1 VNAPPARDPVVHRN
15 LAVLEVDDP
24 ALLDELSVNPKV
36 RQYLWHRFDARRM
49 VIDPAAVD
57 RVAAAVQGPGRDVVT
72 RIDLDGAP

>member
-1 VNAPPARDPVVHRN
+1 MNAPSARDPVVHRN

-24 ALLDELSVNPKV
+24 ALLDELSANPKL

-49 VIDPAAVD
+49 VVDPAAAD
-57 RVAAAVQGPGRDVVT
+57 RIASALQGPGRELAV